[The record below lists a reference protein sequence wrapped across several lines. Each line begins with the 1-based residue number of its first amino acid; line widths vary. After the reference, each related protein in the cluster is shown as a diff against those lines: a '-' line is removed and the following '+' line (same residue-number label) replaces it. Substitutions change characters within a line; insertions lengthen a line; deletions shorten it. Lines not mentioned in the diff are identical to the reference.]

1 MRTTGRVLRLTA
13 VVVTAA
19 LALSAPA
26 AAHRLS
32 GAKARAQ
39 VEKVEHYVAGVLS
52 IEYRVNRSGIDRCS
66 NQGDHQVSCSAHW
79 DVTAKDNGKRW
90 YCTAEIRVWY
100 RSERSTALAWDYRRL
115 RCSKTR
121 A

>member
-1 MRTTGRVLRLTA
+1 MVRAPIGL
-13 VVVTAA
+13 A
-19 LALSAPA
+19 LALALLA
-26 AAHRLS
+26 AGPVEAHRLS

-39 VEKVEHYVAGVLS
+39 VERVEHYVAGVLS
-52 IEYRVNRSGIDRCS
+52 IEYRVNRSGIDRCA
-66 NQGDHQVSCSAHW
+66 NQGDHRVACSAHW
-79 DVTAKDNGKRW
+79 DVTAKDNRKRW